1 MDSNEAMG
9 HMGLVHM
16 VAERYRHHCGAAIT
30 YADLVQEGAI
40 GLCRAAEMYDRNK
53 ARCFSTY
60 AVGWIRAMIWRA
72 LRRRWQVTV
81 PEYRY
86 VRWRVA
92 RGEFTTFPS
101 QSTML
106 SLDGAPPGDH
116 GVRDSGAAIA
126 EAAEAVGAATPEDL
140 VCRARLRAA
149 VRRAIARMD
158 PPLRDRERIVLQ
170 QRILADEPRRLREIG
185 ADLGVT
191 RQRVRQMEVAVRRR
205 LRLALAPLCAE
216 LREAV

>member
-158 PPLRDRERIVLQ
+158 PPLTGRERLILD
-170 QRILADEPRRLREIG
+170 QRILASDPRTLGDIG
-185 ADLGVT
+185 AELGIS
-191 RQRVRQMEVAVRRR
+191 RERVRQIQRGIMRRVRTALMEHRAEWKVAI
-205 LRLALAPLCAE
+205 
-216 LREAV
+216 